1 MAALPGIDIFSD
13 KIFLV
18 IGNFYHFYCGDDT
31 DSPWFSSLFFAI
43 SIFSSFADLWWGK
56 TKMGPSRGAP
66 KSKEVGGSP

>member
-18 IGNFYHFYCGDDT
+18 TGNFYHFYCGADT
-31 DSPWFSSLFFAI
+31 DSPWFSFLFLAM
-43 SIFSSFADLWWGK
+43 SIFFSFAYLLWGK
-56 TKMGPSRGAP
+56 TKMRPFRDAT